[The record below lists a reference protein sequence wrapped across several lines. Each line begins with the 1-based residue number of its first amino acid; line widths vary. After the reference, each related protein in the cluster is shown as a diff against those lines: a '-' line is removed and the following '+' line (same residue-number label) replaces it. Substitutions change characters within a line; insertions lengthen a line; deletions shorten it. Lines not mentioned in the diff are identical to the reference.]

1 MLGVRKKSLEN
12 PVPNVS
18 ISSHLEDLLATPFI
32 KEEEISDLEKFIK
45 NFPGLTD
52 HYIPIQIIGEGT
64 FSTVYKAI
72 DVRHYET
79 NKSSW
84 IKWSK
89 QDRHDAMK
97 LFAHIHKLQQRSDGP
112 KKLPIP
118 QQVFDPNTLLNKAL
132 LKYMASHIEL
142 MKERNDPMV
151 ADYQNI
157 TEMKTPNGDTEE
169 HYIADSSVLPQ
180 FVALKRINPT
190 SSPDRL
196 IDEIQFIAKH
206 GGSCNVIPLVT
217 GLRHED
223 QVIAVFPYFHC
234 PDFRVLFGI

>member
-12 PVPNVS
+12 PVPKGS
-18 ISSHLEDLLATPFI
+18 ISNHLEDILASPFI
-32 KEEEISDLEKFIK
+32 KEEELPDLEKFIR
-45 NFPGLTD
+45 NFPGLTE

-79 NKSSW
+79 DKTAW
-84 IKWSK
+84 IEWSK

-97 LFAHIHKLQQRSDGP
+97 LFAHIHKLQQRSDGHR
-112 KKLPIP
+112 KSPIP
-118 QQVFDPNTLLNKAL
+118 QQVFDPSTYLNRAL
-132 LKYMASHIEL
+132 LRYMASHIEL
-142 MKERNDPMV
+142 MKERKDPMV
-151 ADYQNI
+151 VSYQNI
-157 TEMKTPNGDTEE
+157 TTIKTSIKKEE
-169 HYIADSSVLPQ
+169 SEENPKAAGSSVLPH

-196 IDEIQFIAKH
+196 IDEIQFIAKY
-206 GGSCNVIPLVT
+206 GGSSNVIPLIT

-223 QVIAVFPYFHC
+223 QVIAVFPYFSC
-234 PDFRVLFGI
+234 PDFRVS